1 VGKNSAKNKNYE
13 EFRKFTS
20 QKSGVKNR
28 NTLLTSYMAAFGLVA
43 ALLQLLWKNAL
54 LVSGSESML
63 FDHATR
69 SERQRQRSY
78 RAF

>member
-1 VGKNSAKNKNYE
+1 
-13 EFRKFTS
+13 
-20 QKSGVKNR
+20 
-28 NTLLTSYMAAFGLVA
+28 MAAFGLVA